1 MYAVIDYDHWRFVED
16 GDSLQPGETLMDAI
30 PSPTVEQQFT
40 AYTSEVA
47 DGVTAWLSSYV
58 NSNLGYD
65 NIVSAASYAGDKNPR
80 FSAEGTA
87 ARDWRSD
94 CFIALYAAM
103 PSYSSMSPDQWPTLD
118 YITTHLPQP
127 SAYQWE
133 PSNES

>member
-1 MYAVIDYDHWRFVED
+1 MYAVIDYDHWRFVENA
-16 GDSLQPGETLMDAI
+16 DSLQLGETLMDAI
-30 PSPTVEQQFT
+30 PSPTVGQQFT
-40 AYTSEVA
+40 AYVSEVA

-103 PSYSSMSPDQWPTLD
+103 PQYAAMSPDQWPELS
-118 YITTHLPQP
+118 YITANLPQP
-127 SAYQWE
+127 SAYAWE
-133 PSNES
+133 PSSDS